1 MFSGVVVGAVR
12 ALVGDALELG
22 KSGGSRSVP
31 VAEVRGSSSECRAAL
46 NGLLT

>member
-12 ALVGDALELG
+12 ALVGGALELG
-22 KSGGSRSVP
+22 NSGGSRSVP
-31 VAEVRGSSSECRAAL
+31 VAEMRGSSSVRRATL